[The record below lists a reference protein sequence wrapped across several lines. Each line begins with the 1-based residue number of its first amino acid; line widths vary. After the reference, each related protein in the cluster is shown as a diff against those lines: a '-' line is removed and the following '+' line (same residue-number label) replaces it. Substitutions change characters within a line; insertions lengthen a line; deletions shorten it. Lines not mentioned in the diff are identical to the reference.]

1 MKDQIHNLLRRQLRR
16 YFGDL
21 FTVPAEWEQ
30 FVSAVNDAYIQ
41 FDADRGMVERSLD
54 LSSKELMHANSAM
67 RVLLQAFPDVLLR
80 TDSGGTILE
89 YKTGSRTEIFAE
101 TRDLVGKRIQEIFSL
116 KVNAMF
122 QEAVEKIRTEKTMTV
137 IEYSAESADGEYSY
151 EARVIPLLEGQN
163 MVIIRN
169 ITERK
174 LAEEA
179 LRESESKYSTIVEK
193 GNDGIVILQDGIL
206 KFANSKMRELTGFT
220 HEEVKESPFLRFVSL
235 QYRDLVMKRYKKR
248 VAGQNVPSKYEIEII
263 SKSGRIIPVE
273 INASYIDYEGRPA
286 DMAIVRDISERK
298 LSERALQ
305 ESEEKYSSLFKHS
318 NDAIFL
324 YDLDGNIIDI
334 NQRVLEQFEYA
345 RAEIMALKISELHP
359 EDAQGVFEAAF
370 RKLSSDGF
378 VNFEIDFRKKNGDLF
393 SAEVSASLF
402 EVGGKK
408 VIQEIVRDITDRKRA
423 VEQIVYMAYHDTLT
437 DLPNRHLLKDRLRQA
452 LESARHYKRLVA
464 VLFLD
469 LDNFKLIND
478 TLGHDFGDI
487 LLQKVSGRLVRYLRR
502 SDSVGRPGTEFPET
516 TVARL
521 GGDEFTILL
530 TEITNIKDAAKV
542 SQRLIDLF
550 KEPFTI
556 KGHEV
561 FITTSIG
568 ISVYPYDGD
577 TVDDLLKNADTA
589 MYDAKSQGRN
599 NYQFYRESLNITT
612 AERLALEN
620 SLRKAMDRNEFEL
633 FYQPQFDTNNRQIIG
648 AEALIRWIHPE
659 KGMLLPKYFIPLAED
674 TGLIIPIG
682 TWILQTACAQNVAWQ
697 SAGFAPVT
705 ITVNISNVQ
714 FRQSNFVETIQ
725 DALSDTGLDPRY
737 LELEIS
743 ESIVMKPT
751 ENIFATLQ
759 HLKAL
764 GVQIAIDDFGTGY
777 SSLSNL
783 KRFPIDKLKID
794 RSFIRD
800 LFANADER
808 SIVSAIIAVAH
819 NLNLKVIAE
828 GVETE
833 QQLAFV
839 KDRGSDG
846 IQGFLLGLPMPAA
859 SFEAILK
866 KGKVFREPVRN

>member
-16 YFGDL
+16 YFGDQV
-21 FTVPAEWEQ
+21 TVPAEWEQ

-54 LSSKELMHANSAM
+54 LSSKELMQANSAM

-101 TRDLVGKRIQEIFSL
+101 TRDLVGKRIQEIFSR
-116 KVNAMF
+116 KVNAIF

-137 IEYSAESADGEYSY
+137 IEYSAKSADGEYSY
-151 EARVIPLLEGQN
+151 EARLIPLLEDQN

-179 LRESESKYSTIVEK
+179 MRESE
-193 GNDGIVILQDGIL
+193 
-206 KFANSKMRELTGFT
+206 A
-220 HEEVKESPFLRFVSL
+220 
-235 QYRDLVMKRYKKR
+235 
-248 VAGQNVPSKYEIEII
+248 
-263 SKSGRIIPVE
+263 
-273 INASYIDYEGRPA
+273 
-286 DMAIVRDISERK
+286 
-298 LSERALQ
+298 
-305 ESEEKYSSLFKHS
+305 KYSSLFKHS

-345 RAEIMALKISELHP
+345 RAEIMALRISELHP
-359 EDAQGVFEAAF
+359 EDAQGAFEAAF
-370 RKLSSDGF
+370 RKLSSEGF
-378 VNFEIDFRKKNGDLF
+378 VNFEIDFKKKNGDLF

-550 KEPFTI
+550 KDPFTI

-568 ISVYPYDGD
+568 ISVYPHDGD
-577 TVDDLLKNADTA
+577 TVDALLKNADTA

-682 TWILQTACAQNVAWQ
+682 KWILQTACAQNVAWQ

-743 ESIVMKPT
+743 ESIVMKAT

-783 KRFPIDKLKID
+783 KRYPIDKLKID

-839 KDRGSDG
+839 KDKGSDG
-846 IQGFLLGLPMPAA
+846 IQGFLLGLPMPAD
-859 SFEAILK
+859 SFEEILK
-866 KGKVFREPVRN
+866 KGKVFREPVSN

>member
-41 FDADRGMVERSLD
+41 FDADRGMIEHSLD
-54 LSSKELMHANSAM
+54 LSSKELMQANSAM

-101 TRDLVGKRIQEIFSL
+101 TRDLVGKRIQEIFSR
-116 KVNAMF
+116 KVNTMF

-151 EARVIPLLEGQN
+151 EARLIPLLEGQN

-174 LAEEA
+174 LTEEA
-179 LRESESKYSTIVEK
+179 MRESE
-193 GNDGIVILQDGIL
+193 
-206 KFANSKMRELTGFT
+206 A
-220 HEEVKESPFLRFVSL
+220 
-235 QYRDLVMKRYKKR
+235 
-248 VAGQNVPSKYEIEII
+248 
-263 SKSGRIIPVE
+263 
-273 INASYIDYEGRPA
+273 
-286 DMAIVRDISERK
+286 
-298 LSERALQ
+298 
-305 ESEEKYSSLFKHS
+305 KYSSLFKHS

-345 RAEIMALKISELHP
+345 RAEIMALKISKLHP

-370 RKLSSDGF
+370 RKLSSEGF
-378 VNFEIDFRKKNGDLF
+378 VNFEIDFKKKNGDLF

-402 EVGGKK
+402 EVGGKT

-530 TEITNIKDAAKV
+530 TEITNINDAAKV

-550 KEPFTI
+550 KDSFTI

-561 FITTSIG
+561 FITTSVG
-568 ISVYPYDGD
+568 ISVYPHDGD
-577 TVDDLLKNADTA
+577 TVDALLKNADTA

-648 AEALIRWIHPE
+648 AEALIRWIHSE

-682 TWILQTACAQNVAWQ
+682 KWILQTACAQNVTWQ

-714 FRQSNFVETIQ
+714 FRQSNFVETVR

-828 GVETE
+828 GIETE

-859 SFEAILK
+859 SFEEILK